1 MSAMAPGTVGDTG
14 DENLFSAPGFCR
26 RWVHLIFAVALLA
39 GAAKELAAQSPPL
52 SEYNIDASQTS
63 VSGLSSGG
71 YMAVQFEVAFSSVV
85 RGAGIIAGGPYYCA
99 HGDPITATSV
109 CSCTAFFC
117 NNRPGAIDVKTLVRI
132 TDRNARRGTI
142 DPPSNLARHR
152 IWLFSGKADS
162 IVPQTVVNDLAAYY
176 ANYVEQSGI
185 NYKADIDAQHAQP
198 TDFYGNSCATLGDPY
213 INNCGYDAAGELLK
227 WIYGS
232 LNPRNDGEL
241 SGTFVQFDQAEFLR
255 DPVSH
260 GMDKNGWLYVPASC
274 RAQQQC
280 RVHIA
285 FHGCNQYQSYSY
297 SHGSGL
303 LFFGTTFVRH
313 AGYNKWADSNGIIVL
328 YPQATAT
335 LTNPDGCWDWWGY
348 DDPNYPL
355 KSGRQIMAV
364 RKMIQRI
371 SRAP

>member
-1 MSAMAPGTVGDTG
+1 MKTFFLHPLSSG
-14 DENLFSAPGFCR
+14 
-26 RWVHLIFAVALLA
+26 RWVHSMFAVALLFGSA
-39 GAAKELAAQSPPL
+39 EEVAAQTPPL
-52 SEYNIDASQTS
+52 PGYNVDASQTS
-63 VSGLSSGG
+63 ISGLSSGG
-71 YMAVQFEVAFSSVV
+71 YMAVQFEVAFSSLIK
-85 RGAGIIAGGPYYCA
+85 GAGIIAGGPYYCA
-99 HGDPITATSV
+99 QGNPTTATSV

-132 TDRNARRGTI
+132 TDRNASRGTI

-162 IVPQTVVNDLAAYY
+162 IVPQTVMNDLAAYY
-176 ANYVEQSGI
+176 ANYVEQSAI

-227 WIYGS
+227 WVYGS
-232 LNPRNDGEL
+232 LNPRNDSEL
-241 SGTFVQFDQAEFLR
+241 SGTLVQFDQAEFLR

-260 GMDKNGWLYVPASC
+260 GMDKNGWLYVPAAC
-274 RAQQQC
+274 RDQQQC

-297 SHGSGL
+297 VHGSSL
-303 LFFGTTFVRH
+303 VFFGTTFVRN
-313 AGYNKWADSNGIIVL
+313 AGYNKWADSNGMIVL

-335 LTNPDGCWDWWGY
+335 LSNPEGCWDWWGY
-348 DDPNYPL
+348 DDANYAL
-355 KSGRQIMAV
+355 KSGRQITAV
-364 RKMIQRI
+364 HKMFQRI
-371 SRAP
+371 SRASP